1 MLVNGVHKL
10 SESISSFLSYVKYE
24 KQYTKDTIKNYSLD
38 LKKFEKYLIDID
50 IKSTHEVSSDE
61 IQNYIKKLNRKGLS
75 PTSLARKAST
85 IRSFFSYLI
94 KKRHL
99 SLNPSK
105 QIITPKKL
113 KKLPSVLSIDEIN
126 NLCQIPSNSFASI
139 RDKAMIEIMYSS
151 GLRLSEATSL
161 DTSSIDLDG
170 KIISVIG
177 KGKKQRYLPIGS
189 KAVEAL
195 KEWLTVRNNLKLSHD
210 DALFLN
216 KFGNRLS
223 NRSVQQRLNYWVKYL
238 GINCKISPHTLR
250 HSCATHLLESSGDLR
265 AVQEFLGHED
275 ISTTQIY
282 TNIDFQHLK
291 NVYTKS
297 HPRSKKINSD

>member
-1 MLVNGVHKL
+1 MLVNGVHKF

-38 LKKFEKYLIDID
+38 LKNFEKYLIDID

-113 KKLPSVLSIDEIN
+113 KKLPSVLSIDEVN
-126 NLCQIPSNSFASI
+126 NLCQIPPNSFASI
-139 RDKAMIEIMYSS
+139 RDKAMIEIM
-151 GLRLSEATSL
+151 
-161 DTSSIDLDG
+161 
-170 KIISVIG
+170 
-177 KGKKQRYLPIGS
+177 
-189 KAVEAL
+189 
-195 KEWLTVRNNLKLSHD
+195 
-210 DALFLN
+210 
-216 KFGNRLS
+216 
-223 NRSVQQRLNYWVKYL
+223 
-238 GINCKISPHTLR
+238 
-250 HSCATHLLESSGDLR
+250 
-265 AVQEFLGHED
+265 
-275 ISTTQIY
+275 
-282 TNIDFQHLK
+282 
-291 NVYTKS
+291 
-297 HPRSKKINSD
+297 

>member
-1 MLVNGVHKL
+1 MSVNGVHKF

-38 LKKFEKYLIDID
+38 LKKFGKYLYDID
-50 IKSTHEVSSDE
+50 IKCAHEVSSDE

-94 KKRHL
+94 KKRQI

-113 KKLPSVLSIDEIN
+113 KKLPSVLSIDEVN
-126 NLCQIPSNSFASI
+126 NLCQIPSDSFASI

-161 DTSSIDLDG
+161 DTSAIDLDG

-223 NRSVQQRLNYWVKYL
+223 NRSVQQRLNYWTKYL

-297 HPRSKKINSD
+297 HPRSKKISSD

>member
-1 MLVNGVHKL
+1 PYIYLDLANLNMLVNGVHKF
-10 SESISSFLSYVKYE
+10 SESISSFLSYIKYE

-38 LKKFEKYLIDID
+38 LKKFEKYLVDID
-50 IKSTHEVSSDE
+50 IKSTHEVSSEE

-195 KEWLTVRNNLKLSHD
+195 KEWLTARSNLKLTHD

-223 NRSVQQRLNYWVKYL
+223 NRSVQQRLNYW
-238 GINCKISPHTLR
+238 T
-250 HSCATHLLESSGDLR
+250 
-265 AVQEFLGHED
+265 
-275 ISTTQIY
+275 
-282 TNIDFQHLK
+282 
-291 NVYTKS
+291 
-297 HPRSKKINSD
+297 